1 MACLLIIL
9 VVVILV
15 VLLAVSTIAAV
26 ERSELMTRFFRK
38 LKLRI

>member
-15 VLLAVSTIAAV
+15 VLLAVSITTIV
-26 ERSELMTRFFRK
+26 ERSELMGRFFRNV
-38 LKLRI
+38 RI